1 MFGLTGDDVPKGEWN
16 PVELPDKGV
25 KVEHSSC
32 DNTGSF
38 CLVVSDKG
46 VVYFSGTNKQ
56 GESGEGAFSSPP
68 PPPPPPPPQSTHTF
82 IDLHEPTSALQ
93 G

>member
-1 MFGLTGDDVPKGEWN
+1 MFGLTGDDVPKGDWN

-32 DNTGSF
+32 DSTGSC

-46 VVYFSGTNKQ
+46 VVYFGGTNKK
-56 GESGEGAFSSPP
+56 GESGEGVSIPP
-68 PPPPPPPPQSTHTF
+68 PTHTH
-82 IDLHEPTSALQ
+82 IYRIYESTSALQ